1 MVAPPHATPPR
12 RAAHGLRRAAPWL
25 ALAVAVTA
33 TIALVVARRED
44 LRVLA
49 DLAPAAVAWLVVQ
62 QLAYLVAQSG
72 RFHVVLVRFAGR
84 PVGFA
89 PWLRLFVLG
98 RFLNL
103 FVPQGGNVYRAVE
116 LRRRFDVTY
125 VNFVAAFVNAPWL
138 AMVLNLALGAVA
150 VAALQPA
157 ATLGGWPLWLVLA
170 LATLLG
176 AIAPFM
182 ALVALRL
189 VPRGARP
196 LAWLRARL
204 VEMVDATLASLG
216 DRRYLMRVF
225 VWTLVSFVQASA
237 MLWYGFAA
245 LGSPVG
251 VAEAIAFY
259 VLLQLATYFPVTPG
273 NVGVQELAFGAL
285 AAGFGATAVDGVVV
299 SGLVRVTGVVALVLA
314 ALPLGGIEAARA
326 ARAESGRALHRP
338 RPDPRWPRT
347 PHPGAAGRTAA
358 ARSGRTRLTSDVG
371 RGGPWP
377 YGRPANQRVAT
388 SANRAAPNGKASSS
402 RSKRGWWSGWTN
414 PRASFRTPRRTIM
427 AGTRCA

>member
-1 MVAPPHATPPR
+1 MMDRPPSTLLQRLGARAR
-12 RAAHGLRRAAPWL
+12 RWAPWL
-25 ALAVAVTA
+25 ALALAVAA
-33 TIALVVARRED
+33 TVALVVVRGEELNA
-44 LRVLA
+44 LA

-62 QLAYLVAQSG
+62 QLAYLLAQSG
-72 RFHVVLVRFAGR
+72 RFHVVLVRFAER

-116 LRRRFDVTY
+116 LHRRFDVGY
-125 VNFVAAFVNAPWL
+125 ANFVAAFVNAPWL

-150 VAALQPA
+150 VAALQPSA
-157 ATLGGWPLWLVLA
+157 ALGGWPLWLVLA

-176 AIAPFM
+176 AAAPF
-182 ALVALRL
+182 VALAVLPL
-189 VPRGARP
+189 VPRGWRP
-196 LAWLRARL
+196 LAWLHARL
-204 VEMVDATLASLG
+204 AAMVAATLESLR
-216 DRRYLMRVF
+216 DRRYLARVF
-225 VWTLVSFVQASA
+225 LWTLVSFVQASA

-245 LGSPVG
+245 LGRPVG

-326 ARAESGRALHRP
+326 ARAGASAEAK
-338 RPDPRWPRT
+338 RT
-347 PHPGAAGRTAA
+347 DAVTAA
-358 ARSGRTRLTSDVG
+358 A
-371 RGGPWP
+371 P
-377 YGRPANQRVAT
+377 RP
-388 SANRAAPNGKASSS
+388 PLG
-402 RSKRGWWSGWTN
+402 
-414 PRASFRTPRRTIM
+414 
-427 AGTRCA
+427 